1 MSVDR
6 NATAS
11 HPLTPPRL
19 TGRAPIRSVCMLG
32 NRTISGHQLGDG
44 QCSKTFLQQSDGPLE
59 EADNFTMTNGER
71 RPQGDAWE
79 ARE

>member
-1 MSVDR
+1 
-6 NATAS
+6 
-11 HPLTPPRL
+11 
-19 TGRAPIRSVCMLG
+19 MLG